1 MLAIRHPFRE
11 VIMVLTKLKSLYL
24 HSAGLL
30 KLTLR
35 RAEEDKIT
43 TLAGNLSYVSLLSLV
58 PIITVVF
65 ALFAAFPVFT
75 DISLHIRQFIFTS
88 LMPSTGET
96 LKLYIDQFVANSRK
110 MTAVGIGGIIFAAL
124 LLMNAIDQ
132 ALNIIWRTRR
142 VRPKVYSLAV
152 YWMILT
158 LGPILAGTSLAIS
171 TYLLSLNW
179 SNLPGEYIESLLKIL
194 PFFLSWFSFWLLF
207 SIVPTTKVPN
217 RDAVSGALVTALL
230 FEAGK
235 KGFGLYITMFPSY
248 QLIYGVLA
256 VIPIMFI
263 WFYWTWCIILL
274 GAEITVSLGEHRH
287 HQHQSN
293 GKNIRWK

>member
-1 MLAIRHPFRE
+1 MF
-11 VIMVLTKLKSLYL
+11 LTKIKSFYL
-24 HSAGLL
+24 RSVWLL
-30 KLTLR
+30 KLILR

-58 PIITVVF
+58 PVITVVF

-96 LKLYIDQFVANSRK
+96 LRLYVDQFVANSRK
-110 MTAVGIGGIIFAAL
+110 MTAVGIAGIILAAL

-142 VRPKVYSLAV
+142 IRPKVYSLAI

-179 SNLPGEYIESLLKIL
+179 SNLPGKYLEMLLKFL

-217 RDAVSGALVTALL
+217 RDAVSGSLVTALL

-235 KGFGLYITMFPSY
+235 KGFGLYVTMFPTY

-256 VIPIMFI
+256 VIPVMFI

-274 GAEITVSLGEHRH
+274 GAEITVSLGEYRNREY
-287 HQHQSN
+287 QN
-293 GKNIRWK
+293 NARNISWQ